1 MIYEKQFHYLKKTV
15 CAVKL
20 VIQIPC
26 YNEENTLEETIASLP
41 HHIDGI
47 DEIEV
52 LVIDDG
58 STDRSI
64 EVAQN
69 TGAKVLRLSR
79 HLGLADA
86 FASGVK
92 AAIEHDADILVNT
105 DADLQYPSEHIE
117 RLIRPILEKKA
128 DISVGDRLSHKPRPF
143 SPVKMMFEHMGT
155 AFVRSMS
162 GVDIKDAASGFRAFS
177 KEALELMFIHGK
189 FSYTLESLVLAG
201 MRKLRVANVTIP
213 INPPKRKSRLFSSMG
228 HYIVQSVFSV
238 IRAYL
243 MYHPL
248 KFFVSVGLLFLAA
261 SAVIGFRFLLFYFLE
276 GGAGHIQSLI
286 LLAILAFF
294 GVLSIILGL
303 VGDII
308 AANRRILE
316 ELRHTVMK
324 QSNGK

>member
-1 MIYEKQFHYLKKTV
+1 M
-15 CAVKL
+15 KL

-26 YNEENTLEETIASLP
+26 YNEEKTLQEAIHTLP
-41 HHIDGI
+41 RSIEGI
-47 DEIEV
+47 DEIEI

-58 STDRSI
+58 STDRSV
-64 EVAQN
+64 EVAGN
-69 TGAKVLRLSR
+69 SGARVVKLSR

-86 FASGVK
+86 FATGVK
-92 AAIEHDADILVNT
+92 AAIERGADILVNT
-105 DADLQYPSEHIE
+105 DADMQYPPEHIE
-117 RLIRPILEKKA
+117 RLVRPILDREA
-128 DISVGDRLSHKPRPF
+128 DISIGDRLSHKSRPF
-143 SPVKMMFEHMGT
+143 SPAKMLFEHLGT

-177 KEALELMFIHGK
+177 KEALELIFIHGK

-213 INPPKRKSRLFSSMG
+213 VNPPKRKSRLFSSMG

-261 SAVIGFRFLLFYFLE
+261 AAVIGFRFLLFYFLE

-303 VGDII
+303 VGDVI